1 MPVEISENQIR
12 FTRNSIFARTVG
24 RQSMSNLK
32 NKKSLL
38 SHGNIAAR
46 RLALDIVD
54 YALSQ
59 SDPYR
64 AARNRISH
72 NNDELIIDT
81 LQLDLK
87 LHQRIFL
94 IGAGKATFPIAS
106 ALEDLLGDRIADG
119 VIICKYGQGGSLSRS
134 RLYLAD
140 HPVPDIAGFDAAKRV
155 LKLVRST
162 KPGDLIISCFTGGSS
177 ALLPYPVSEV
187 TFKEKQRLNQLLL
200 NCGANIIEINTVR
213 KHLSQVKGGRLALAI
228 HPQAHLINLTVSDVI
243 GDPLDYITDPTV
255 PDTSTLDEARAVFTK
270 YDLWNRMPAS
280 VGKFLKTAG
289 PDQETPKMAD
299 LSGCNRHDFILVS
312 SDAACEAA
320 QKKSKELGL
329 NTLILSTML
338 EGESKMLGG
347 TFVSIAKEIVFKG
360 RPLKPPCTLIGGGE
374 TTVTIPNR
382 ANGIGGPNQEFA
394 LSAATG
400 IDHLGNIVIVGL
412 DTDGTDG
419 PTGVAGA
426 VVDDKT
432 MARARENGIDL
443 FECLTNHDA
452 TSSLLKLEDA
462 IVTGATGTNVND
474 LKLMIILA
482 QKESR

>member
-1 MPVEISENQIR
+1 
-12 FTRNSIFARTVG
+12 
-24 RQSMSNLK
+24 MSYIK

-38 SHGNIAAR
+38 SHGNTAAR
-46 RLALDIVD
+46 RFALDIVD

-59 SDPYR
+59 SNPYR
-64 AARNRISH
+64 AAQNRISQK
-72 NNDELIIDT
+72 NDELIIDT

-87 LHQRIFL
+87 LHNRIFL

-106 ALEDLLGDRIADG
+106 ALEDVLGDRIADG
-119 VIICKYGQGGSLSRS
+119 VIICKYGQEGSLSRS

-140 HPVPDIAGFDAAKRV
+140 HPIPDIAGFDAAKQV
-155 LKLVRST
+155 INLVKST
-162 KPGDLIISCFTGGSS
+162 KPGDLVFSCFTGGSS
-177 ALLPYPVSEV
+177 ALLPYPISEV

-200 NCGANIIEINTVR
+200 TCGANIIEINTVR
-213 KHLSQVKGGRLALAI
+213 KHLSQVKGGRLARAI

-255 PDTSTLDEARAVFTK
+255 PDTSTFDEARAVLTK
-270 YDLWNRMPAS
+270 YDLWKRMPVS
-280 VGKFLKTAG
+280 VCRFLKTAG

-299 LSGCNRHDFILVS
+299 LCDRNHHDFILVS

-320 QKKSKELGL
+320 ERKSKEFGL

-347 TFVSIAKEIVFKG
+347 TFASIAKEIVIKG
-360 RPLKPPCTLIGGGE
+360 RPLQPPCAIIGGGE
-374 TTVTIPNR
+374 TTVTISNR
-382 ANGIGGPNQEFA
+382 VNGIGGPNQEFA

-400 IDHLGNIVIVGL
+400 IDNLGNIVIVGL

-419 PTGVAGA
+419 PTDVAGA
-426 VVDDKT
+426 VVDHKT
-432 MARARENGIDL
+432 AARARENGIDL
-443 FECLTNHDA
+443 FECLNNHDA
-452 TSSLLKLEDA
+452 TSSFLKLEDA

-474 LKLMIILA
+474 LKLMVILE

>member
-1 MPVEISENQIR
+1 MPVEISENQIS
-12 FTRNSIFARTVG
+12 FIRNSMAYI
-24 RQSMSNLK
+24 K

-46 RLALDIVD
+46 RFALDIID

-64 AARNRISH
+64 ATRNRISH

-87 LHQRIFL
+87 LHKRIFL
-94 IGAGKATFPIAS
+94 IGAGKATFPIAR

-119 VIICKYGQGGSLSRS
+119 VIICKNGQEGSLSRS

-140 HPVPDIAGFDAAKRV
+140 HPIPDIAGFDAAKHV
-155 LKLVRST
+155 INLVKST
-162 KPGDLIISCFTGGSS
+162 KPGDLVFSCFTGGSS
-177 ALLPYPVSEV
+177 ALLPYPIAEV
-187 TFKEKQRLNQLLL
+187 TFKEKQRVNQLLL
-200 NCGANIIEINTVR
+200 ACGANIIEINTVR
-213 KHLSQVKGGRLALAI
+213 KHLSRVKGGRLAQAI

-255 PDTSTLDEARAVFTK
+255 PDTSTFDEARAVLTK
-270 YDLWNRMPAS
+270 YDLWDRMPVS
-280 VGKFLKTAG
+280 VCRFLKTAG
-289 PDQETPKMAD
+289 SDRETPKMAD
-299 LSGCNRHDFILVS
+299 LSDRKRSDFILVS
-312 SDAACEAA
+312 GDAACEAA

-347 TFVSIAKEIVFKG
+347 TFASIARETVIKG
-360 RPLKPPCTLIGGGE
+360 RPLKPPCAIIGGGE
-374 TTVTIPNR
+374 TTVTIPDR
-382 ANGIGGPNQEFA
+382 VNGIGGPNQEFA
-394 LSAATG
+394 LSAAAG
-400 IDHLGNIVIVGL
+400 IDNLGNMVIVGL

-419 PTGVAGA
+419 PTDVAGA

-432 MARARENGIDL
+432 AARARENGIDL
-443 FECLTNHDA
+443 FGCLNKHDA
-452 TSSLLKLEDA
+452 TSAFLKLEDA

-474 LKLMIILA
+474 LKLMVIL
-482 QKESR
+482 E

>member
-1 MPVEISENQIR
+1 
-12 FTRNSIFARTVG
+12 
-24 RQSMSNLK
+24 MSYLK

-38 SHGNIAAR
+38 SHGNTAAR
-46 RLALDIVD
+46 RFALDIVD

-64 AARNRISH
+64 AARELIRYH
-72 NNDELIIDT
+72 KDELIIDR

-87 LHQRIFL
+87 RHKRIFL

-106 ALEDLLGDRIADG
+106 ALEDLLGERIADG
-119 VIICKYGQGGSLSRS
+119 VIICKYGQKGSLSRA

-140 HPVPDIAGFDAAKRV
+140 HPIPDRAGFDAARQV
-155 LKLVRST
+155 MSLVKST
-162 KPGDLIISCFTGGSS
+162 RPGDLVISCFTGGSS
-177 ALLPYPVSEV
+177 ALLPYPISEV
-187 TFKEKQRLNQLLL
+187 TFEEKQRVNHLLL
-200 NCGANIIEINTVR
+200 TCGANIIEINTVR
-213 KHLSQVKGGRLALAI
+213 KHLSQVKGGRLARAI

-255 PDTSTLDEARAVFTK
+255 PDTSTFDEARAVLTK

-280 VGKFLKTAG
+280 VSGFLKTAG

-299 LSGCNRHDFILVS
+299 LSDLNRHDFILVS
-312 SDAACEAA
+312 GDAACEAA
-320 QKKSKELGL
+320 EKKSKELGL

-338 EGESKMLGG
+338 EGESRMLGG
-347 TFVSIAKEIVFKG
+347 TFASIAKEIVIKG
-360 RPLKPPCTLIGGGE
+360 RPLKPPCAIIGGGE
-374 TTVTIPNR
+374 TTVTISGR
-382 ANGIGGPNQEFA
+382 ENGIGGPNQEFA

-400 IDHLGNIVIVGL
+400 IDNLGNIVIVGL

-419 PTGVAGA
+419 PTDVAGA

-432 MARARENGIDL
+432 AARARESDIDL
-443 FECLTNHDA
+443 LESLNHHDA
-452 TSSLLKLEDA
+452 TSSFLKLEDA
-462 IVTGATGTNVND
+462 IMTGATGTNVND
-474 LKLMIILA
+474 LKLMVILA

>member
-1 MPVEISENQIR
+1 
-12 FTRNSIFARTVG
+12 
-24 RQSMSNLK
+24 MSYLK

-38 SHGNIAAR
+38 SHGNTAAR
-46 RLALDIVD
+46 RFALEIVD

-64 AARNRISH
+64 AARELISY
-72 NNDELIIDT
+72 NEDELIIGT
-81 LQLDLK
+81 LRLDLN
-87 LHQRIFL
+87 LHKRVLL
-94 IGAGKATFPIAS
+94 IGAGKATFPIAK

-119 VIICKYGQGGSLSRS
+119 VIICKYGQEGSLSRA

-140 HPVPDIAGFDAAKRV
+140 HPIPDIAGFDAAQRV
-155 LKLVRST
+155 MSLIKST
-162 KPGDLIISCFTGGSS
+162 EPGDLVFSCFTGGSS
-177 ALLPYPVSEV
+177 ALLPYPISEV
-187 TFKEKQRLNQLLL
+187 TFEEKQRVNHLLL
-200 NCGANIIEINTVR
+200 TCGANIIEINPVR
-213 KHLSQVKGGRLALAI
+213 KHLSQVKGGRLARAI

-255 PDTSTLDEARAVFTK
+255 PDTSTFDEARAVLTK

-280 VGKFLKTAG
+280 VSGFLKTAG
-289 PDQETPKMAD
+289 PNQETPKMAD
-299 LSGCNRHDFILVS
+299 LSGRNRNDFILVS
-312 SDAACEAA
+312 GDAACEAA

-338 EGESKMLGG
+338 EGESRMLGG
-347 TFVSIAKEIVFKG
+347 TFASIAKEIVIKG
-360 RPLKPPCTLIGGGE
+360 RPLKPPCAIIGGGE
-374 TTVTIPNR
+374 TTVTISGR
-382 ANGIGGPNQEFA
+382 VNGIGGPNQEFA

-400 IDHLGNIVIVGL
+400 IDNLGDIVIVGL

-419 PTGVAGA
+419 PTDVAGA

-432 MARARENGIDL
+432 AARARESDIDL
-443 FECLTNHDA
+443 LESLNHHDA
-452 TSSLLKLEDA
+452 TSSFLKLEDA

-474 LKLMIILA
+474 LKLMVILA